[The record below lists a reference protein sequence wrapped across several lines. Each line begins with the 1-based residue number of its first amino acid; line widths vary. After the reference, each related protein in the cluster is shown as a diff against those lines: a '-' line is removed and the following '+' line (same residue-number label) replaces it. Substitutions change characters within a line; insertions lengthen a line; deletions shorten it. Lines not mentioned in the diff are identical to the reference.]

1 MKKQQRSEAKAEC
14 ASSAKR
20 NTTWKSIDFS
30 KCERKVKKLQ
40 IRIAKAQKEK
50 RYNKVKALQHLL
62 VTSFEAKALAVRKVT
77 SNKGK
82 RTAGVDHIKW
92 DTDAKKIEAI
102 RSLTRRGYKAL
113 PLKRVNIPKANGKTR
128 PLGIPTMKDRAMQAL
143 YLMALEPLTENE
155 ADANSYGFRKFRST
169 ADAID
174 ALHRWLSKSYSPEW
188 ILEGDI
194 KGCFDHISHDWLL
207 NHIPMDKTILRKWL
221 KCGAVFNGK
230 LFPTEEG
237 TPQGGIISPTLA
249 NIALDGLQPLLAE
262 RFKRLWRNNKTFHY
276 KVNLIRYADDFI
288 ITGRDKELLEN
299 EVKPIVIEFLKER
312 GLTLSEEKTTITN
325 IYDGFDFLGFNVR
338 KFGKRLY
345 TSPSKDAQKRF
356 RAKIGD
362 IVKGHKMC
370 KQESLIRMLN
380 PVITGWGNYYRY
392 GASTDAFHGCDN
404 HIYNLTKK
412 WALRRHPKK
421 RKSWVADKYWHEIR
435 GRKWTFAW
443 KYETKSKKVNYLTLK
458 RLSDIHYTPY
468 KQIKGEANPF
478 DPEYDDYFFQRKEQQ
493 MLESLKGR
501 KSLLYLWNKQNRICP
516 LCGKEI
522 DCTKAW
528 NVNEISVGGSIVR
541 QLVHN
546 NCYKRNKRKC

>member
-14 ASSAKR
+14 ASSAKD
-20 NTTWKSIDFS
+20 NTTWKDIDFH
-30 KCERKVKKLQ
+30 KCECKVRKLQ
-40 IRIAKAQKEK
+40 IRIAKAHTGK
-50 RYNKVKALQHLL
+50 RYNKVKALQFLL

-92 DTDAKKIEAI
+92 DTDARKIEAI

-113 PLKRVNIPKANGKTR
+113 PLKRVNIPKTNGKTR

-143 YLMALEPLTENE
+143 YLMALEPITENE

-174 ALHRWLSKSYSPEW
+174 ALHRWLSKDCSPEW

-194 KGCFDHISHDWLL
+194 KGCFDHISHEWLL
-207 NHIPMDKTILRKWL
+207 DNVRIDRQILRKWL
-221 KCGAVFNGK
+221 KSGVVFNK
-230 LFPTEEG
+230 LLQPTIEG